1 MGSGGFVWGRSADRS
16 GASRGG
22 VHFVAGAHQHLG
34 AESPEEIV
42 VFSHENVLGR
52 ICLGLQGGAGWLS
65 RARSTSVFHDTIII
79 RRETMLGR
87 VGVHRGGFPPY
98 EVFPEHRLGTGGRWV
113 RSEEDT
119 SELPPLM
126 H

>member
-42 VFSHENVLGR
+42 VLRHENVLGR

-65 RARSTSVFHDTIII
+65 SARSSSVLHGTIII
-79 RRETMLGR
+79 SWETLLGR

-98 EVFPEHRLGTGGRWV
+98 EVFPDHRLGTGGRWIKPGT
-113 RSEEDT
+113 RAK
-119 SELPPLM
+119 ELRFRV
-126 H
+126 